1 MAGGPQILARKLAL
15 ALVFPALG
23 YALYATGQQA
33 VESRRMAQQV
43 AELQRTVDGLAVEN
57 IRLQNELMYRRSDE
71 YVERV
76 AREELGLVM
85 PGDTAVDVVGENLP
99 KRDATAMA
107 KPADPAPRPPVEQQA
122 PLEAWLSLFSGGS

>member
-43 AELQRTVDGLAVEN
+43 AELQQTVDGLAVEN

-85 PGDTAVDVVGENLP
+85 PGDTAAGGAANSAGGLAEPVLRREL
-99 KRDATAMA
+99 TAG
-107 KPADPAPRPPVEQQA
+107 V
-122 PLEAWLSLFSGGS
+122 